1 MFPFTFSNIRL
12 KVDMEANILFV
23 HILLASLA
31 VKEMLLTLI
40 AYFLIM
46 FLNFIFMFFLK
57 VLIWWSG
64 LMRGVVSMAIAYN
77 QVRG

>member
-1 MFPFTFSNIRL
+1 
-12 KVDMEANILFV
+12 MEANILFV

-64 LMRGVVSMAIAYN
+64 HMRGVVSMAIAYN
-77 QVRG
+77 QVRD

>member
-1 MFPFTFSNIRL
+1 
-12 KVDMEANILFV
+12 MEANILFV

-77 QVRG
+77 QVRD